1 MSGIQSIREG
11 LSGNTTRVI
20 VVAIIITFIGSVGWA
35 GFFSQGSANIIAK
48 VGSKDITTTNLN
60 FELSV
65 QQSALSQR
73 FPDQEIEDDLLINL
87 SREALIGKFSI
98 IHYLEQKG
106 FFLPDT
112 FIYSQLQDEEQFQE
126 RGAFS
131 KQRFDSFARSNGFI
145 PSDYLE
151 RVNEDLQISIWRQAL
166 FNSSLITDTEI
177 DSSIRL
183 AEQSRDITFLKLPK
197 EKFNKNI
204 IAEDQD
210 IENYYQANL
219 RNYMSPKKSKV
230 AYILFN
236 LSNLKNEINPSMDEV
251 DIEYQDYIEAFDASE
266 RKSVSHIMLNIT
278 EARSSE
284 VAMMEMDKIKQQI
297 SEGANFNDLILKYTE
312 DEASKNIKGSIG
324 VTDGTLFPPEFEDT
338 LLTMDAGEI
347 SKPIELETSVHLLR
361 LDEIIQPKPLSKEE
375 KLNDF
380 KEEIRLRQAEDNYI
394 TLIDKASD
402 LVFSSSSIQDIAG
415 DFKQVL
421 NETDLFTEFDIPE
434 DLNHQSVIDFIFT
447 ENLEGNFPE
456 VIEISTELAV
466 LIQVVN
472 FEDTAQLPLD
482 SVREKIRVAYVEEEG
497 LRKSQEFVNTAIND
511 LSNDKSLKTLSEEQN
526 VSIEVYKD
534 LKRDSSLLPPGA
546 INQIFTLPRS
556 GVGNVFGSSQTQ
568 SGDYLIYRLDSVNAP
583 QDTMNEEDREQ
594 VRRFLAQQLTISEL
608 TELQNMTQQ
617 ALGVEKLN

>member
-1 MSGIQSIREG
+1 
-11 LSGNTTRVI
+11 
-20 VVAIIITFIGSVGWA
+20 
-35 GFFSQGSANIIAK
+35 
-48 VGSKDITTTNLN
+48 
-60 FELSV
+60 
-65 QQSALSQR
+65 
-73 FPDQEIEDDLLINL
+73 
-87 SREALIGKFSI
+87 
-98 IHYLEQKG
+98 
-106 FFLPDT
+106 
-112 FIYSQLQDEEQFQE
+112 
-126 RGAFS
+126 
-131 KQRFDSFARSNGFI
+131 
-145 PSDYLE
+145 
-151 RVNEDLQISIWRQAL
+151 
-166 FNSSLITDTEI
+166 
-177 DSSIRL
+177 
-183 AEQSRDITFLKLPK
+183 
-197 EKFNKNI
+197 
-204 IAEDQD
+204 
-210 IENYYQANL
+210 
-219 RNYMSPKKSKV
+219 MSPKKSKV

-236 LSNLKNEINPSMDEV
+236 LSNLKDEINPSMDEV
-251 DIEYQDYIEAFDASE
+251 DIEYQDYLEAFDTSE

-361 LDEIIQPKPLSKEE
+361 LDEIIQPKPLSREE

-380 KEEIRLRQAEDNYI
+380 NEEIRLRQAEDNYI

-472 FEDTAQLPLD
+472 FEDTAQLSLD
-482 SVREKIRVAYVEEEG
+482 SAREQIRVAYIEEEG
-497 LRKSQEFVNTAIND
+497 LRKSQEFVNTANND
-511 LSNDKSLKTLSEEQN
+511 LSNDKSLK
-526 VSIEVYKD
+526 
-534 LKRDSSLLPPGA
+534 
-546 INQIFTLPRS
+546 
-556 GVGNVFGSSQTQ
+556 
-568 SGDYLIYRLDSVNAP
+568 
-583 QDTMNEEDREQ
+583 
-594 VRRFLAQQLTISEL
+594 
-608 TELQNMTQQ
+608 
-617 ALGVEKLN
+617 AL

>member
-112 FIYSQLQDEEQFQE
+112 FIYSQLQDEEQFQD

-177 DSSIRL
+177 DSSIKL

-230 AYILFN
+230 SYILFN

-251 DIEYQDYIEAFDASE
+251 DIEYQDYVEAFDASE

-434 DLNHQSVIDFIFT
+434 DL
-447 ENLEGNFPE
+447 
-456 VIEISTELAV
+456 IEISTELAV

-526 VSIEVYKD
+526 VSIEFYKD

-546 INQIFTLPRS
+546 INQIFNLPRS

-568 SGDYLIYRLDSVNAP
+568 SGDYLIYRLDSVNTP
-583 QDTMNEEDREQ
+583 QDTMSEEDREQ
-594 VRRFLAQQLTISEL
+594 VRSFLAQQLTISEL